1 MPGLLPRHFFYPRQ
15 TSEVLPGLGMANPGS
30 FRCSALLKYVKNK
43 HLALLMSIF
52 DKPTGF

>member
-15 TSEVLPGLGMANPGS
+15 TSEVLPGLGMANLGS